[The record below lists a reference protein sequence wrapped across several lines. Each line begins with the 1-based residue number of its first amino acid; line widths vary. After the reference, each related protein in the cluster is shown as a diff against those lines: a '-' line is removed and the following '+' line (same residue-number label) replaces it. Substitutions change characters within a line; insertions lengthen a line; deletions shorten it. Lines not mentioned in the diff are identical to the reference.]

1 MREGER
7 EGENIKV
14 FKLPDPD
21 LLLTE
26 THMIYETLKTVVKK
40 LKNLKKNTIKI
51 KNNTPTRSLINVTLN
66 LTSTI
71 RTQIM
76 NECIMKFHPNKK
88 K

>member
-40 LKNLKKNTIKI
+40 LKNLKKIQLK
-51 KNNTPTRSLINVTLN
+51 
-66 LTSTI
+66 
-71 RTQIM
+71 
-76 NECIMKFHPNKK
+76 
-88 K
+88 